1 MLVRY
6 DGTRTKLAAEDL
18 AQKDTTNSVQQ
29 SIQPVNQQAAPTL
42 EPKNNKPA
50 AEAQTSMGTPRIYN
64 PTLQRMGIQMPEPRD
79 PRQVSTKLSQLRG
92 SITRAQQE
100 AALQEAIDKNAPI
113 QDINDA
119 DLIQTLKRRDYY
131 DSPYM
136 DSRDYTRMA
145 LMAPQRTSKSSFNE
159 EVAGGVGALAG
170 AALPLAVRGATPTSL
185 LASAAL
191 GGLGYFAG
199 KNVSGR
205 MRQKKMRAYR
215 YYLEG
220 NPRS

>member
-1 MLVRY
+1 MLVKY
-6 DGTRTKLAAEDL
+6 DGTRTKLAAEEL
-18 AQKDTTNSVQQ
+18 APKETTNSVQQ

-50 AEAQTSMGTPRIYN
+50 AAAQTSMGTPKIYN

-92 SITRAQQE
+92 SITRAQQD
-100 AALQEAIDKNAPI
+100 AALQEAINRNAPI
-113 QDINDA
+113 KDMNDS
-119 DLIQTLKRRDYY
+119 DLIQTLKHRDYY

-136 DSRDYTRMA
+136 DSRDSTRLA
-145 LMAPQRTSKSSFNE
+145 LMAPQATAASNFNE
-159 EVAGGVGALAG
+159 ELAGGIGALAG
-170 AALPLAVRGATPTSL
+170 AALPLALRGATPGAILS
-185 LASAAL
+185 SGIL
-191 GGLGYFAG
+191 GGMGYFAG
-199 KNVSGR
+199 KGVADR
-205 MRQKKMRAYR
+205 MRQKKMRDYR

>member
-6 DGTRTKLAAEDL
+6 DGTRTKLAAEEL
-18 AQKDTTNSVQQ
+18 APKETTNSVQQ
-29 SIQPVNQQAAPTL
+29 SIQPVNQQAAPTM

-50 AEAQTSMGTPRIYN
+50 AAAQTSMGTPKIYN
-64 PTLQRMGIQMPEPRD
+64 PTLQRMGIQMPEPND

-100 AALQEAIDKNAPI
+100 AVLQEAINKNAPI
-113 QDINDA
+113 QDMNDS

-136 DSRDYTRMA
+136 DSRDSTRLA
-145 LMAPQRTSKSSFNE
+145 LMAPQATAKSNFNE

-170 AALPLAVRGATPTSL
+170 AVLPLALRGATPRAL
-185 LASAAL
+185 LSSAAL

-199 KNVSGR
+199 KGVADR
-205 MRQKKMRAYR
+205 MRQKKMRDYR